1 MLVQSSNN
9 KSQLKMAK
17 FNFLNQSEP
26 FVTKLH
32 FSTPW

>member
-9 KSQLKMAK
+9 KNQLKMAK

-26 FVTKLH
+26 FVTKLY